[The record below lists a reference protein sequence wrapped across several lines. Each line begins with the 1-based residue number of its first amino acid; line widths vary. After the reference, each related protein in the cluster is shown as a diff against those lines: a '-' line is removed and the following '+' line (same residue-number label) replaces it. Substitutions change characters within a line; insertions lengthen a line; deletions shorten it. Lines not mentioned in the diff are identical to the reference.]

1 MTCHNWKAGDSNKL
15 YIDADRFNDLYLA
28 LSRHEKGDY
37 YSRLLELGAR
47 VELA

>member
-1 MTCHNWKAGDSNKL
+1 MTYHNWKAGDSNKL

-37 YSRLLELGAR
+37 YGRLLELGAR